1 MGDAK
6 PWQIILI
13 VVGILGAGVSL
24 WWFGLRGSDADR
36 LMANSIVMV
45 DVESGQLYE
54 FQLKGRRGVMIPER
68 HPESGKIA
76 LLPVEQDS
84 SGNWVISD
92 RSRATLQ
99 YVEVTNN
106 AVDRTTWIATVKDQ
120 KPIRVKND

>member
-6 PWQIILI
+6 PWQIVLI

-36 LMANSIVMV
+36 LMSNSIVMV
-45 DVESGQLYE
+45 DVETGQLYE

-68 HPESGKIA
+68 HPDSGKIA
-76 LLPVEQDS
+76 LLPVEQDG

-92 RSRATLQ
+92 RSRPTLQ

-106 AVDRTTWIATVKDQ
+106 AVNRSTWVANVNNQ
-120 KPIRVKND
+120 KPIRVNNK